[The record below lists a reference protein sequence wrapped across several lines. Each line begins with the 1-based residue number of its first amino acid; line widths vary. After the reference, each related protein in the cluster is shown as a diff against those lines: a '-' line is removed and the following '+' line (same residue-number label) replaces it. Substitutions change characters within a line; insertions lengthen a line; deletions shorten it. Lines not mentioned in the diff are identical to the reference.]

1 MVRRAAVRFVA
12 VVALTLPVASQAMTV
27 ADFLGKADALQARG
41 FTAMFSSD
49 IGVLKEEIKS
59 ASTAYRDHVDTG
71 KAPRSCPP
79 AKGTVKTSSDE
90 LLAAFRT
97 VPAADRTRLSV
108 RAAFADYMIRRF
120 PCR

>member
-1 MVRRAAVRFVA
+1 MRRGAVAIAGLF
-12 VVALTLPVASQAMTV
+12 ALSPVGAHAMTV
-27 ADFLGKADALQARG
+27 AEFLGKADALQARG

-49 IGVLKEEIKS
+49 IGLLKTEIVS
-59 ASTAYRDHVDTG
+59 ASAAYRADVDAG
-71 KAPRSCPP
+71 KPPRSCPP

-97 VPAADRTRLSV
+97 VPVAERTKLSV
-108 RAAFADYMIRRF
+108 RVAFANYMVKRF

>member
-1 MVRRAAVRFVA
+1 LRRGVIVAAGFA
-12 VVALTLPVASQAMTV
+12 SLMPVAANAMTV

-49 IGVLKEEIKS
+49 IGLLKEEIKS
-59 ASTAYRDHVDTG
+59 ASTAYRADVDAG
-71 KAPRSCPP
+71 RPPRSCPP
-79 AKGTVKTSSDE
+79 PKGTVKTSSDE

-97 VPAADRTRLSV
+97 IPVVDRPKLSV
-108 RAAFADYMIRRF
+108 RAAFSNYMVKRF